1 MGALSYEIAL
11 TVAEKQYYAAMH
23 AFLEQE
29 FWKGELA
36 CIGAGLG
43 GGFKTTYEF
52 HPLKYNEAMS
62 T

>member
-1 MGALSYEIAL
+1 
-11 TVAEKQYYAAMH
+11 VAEKQYYAAMH